1 MYFSRGS
8 DGEQEGPLHQRDSV
22 LFQEPQ
28 ARNCTMDSAAESPQ
42 PGSLNR
48 AARRRHLQG
57 AGRSDSSDA
66 PCASVQPGT
75 SPQPGAE
82 SSQSGRS
89 KHQSK
94 SGHANGAARL
104 DASPQS
110 GMFEEFAN
118 SMQLS
123 GRLRQGQ
130 DRQSDGSAQ
139 ASGSREYG
147 KSRQE
152 VKALPKP
159 IGIMQQGQTGQSEDA
174 GQPSVSRQSGGP
186 KQRHPQ
192 YMAHDQV
199 GQGLKK
205 GVLIRTTIRISA
217 QDRSQAFA
225 TVPGLPSD
233 LMLRV
238 CPQLNRTAFNLH
250 VGLS

>member
-1 MYFSRGS
+1 MRLDNFLEFIMCFSRGS
-8 DGEQEGPLHQRDSV
+8 NGKQEGMLHQQVGV

-28 ARNCTMDSAAESPQ
+28 ARNCTMEGAMDSPQ

-57 AGRSDSSDA
+57 ADRSDGSDV
-66 PCASVQPGT
+66 PCASVQPGS

-89 KHQSK
+89 KHQCK

-104 DASPQS
+104 DASPQP
-110 GMFEEFAN
+110 GMFEEFAT

-123 GRLRQGQ
+123 RTSGQGQ

-139 ASGSREYG
+139 ASGSREHG
-147 KSRQE
+147 KSKQE

-159 IGIMQQGQTGQSEDA
+159 IGIMQQGQTSQSEDA
-174 GQPSVSRQSGGP
+174 EQASVSRQSGGP
-186 KQRHPQ
+186 KQRYPQ

-205 GVLIRTTIRISA
+205 GVLIRATIRISA

-238 CPQLNRTAFNLH
+238 CPPP
-250 VGLS
+250 G